1 MAGSG
6 LNFVQDLGDASYNE
20 KTPESAWC
28 SYIRSYLGSTLPFEL
43 VSGNHESDGMQGLI
57 DNFTACLPDRLGN
70 LTGTYGKEYYYD
82 YPASNPLARII
93 MISPGLTFTKGGT
106 YDYSVGSPH
115 YKWTASAIDGARA
128 AGIPW
133 VIVGM
138 HKVCLSTGSS
148 TCWDGIGNDI
158 NNLLISKKVDLVL
171 QGHDHSYQRSKQL
184 VLNGNTCTAVVDET
198 YNSSC
203 VVNDGSTGSYT
214 KGAGTVINIVG
225 TGGFEMTQYGPI
237 YTWDGDNKYFAT
249 YMGGNLNP
257 RFGWV
262 KVTVSASQLTAQF
275 MGATNRSNFTDQYTI
290 TAAGTTPTSMP
301 HALPTVVEAAAAC
314 AALLLVYL
322 LIRRWKPRRR
332 TQHAASLHSPLH

>member
-1 MAGSG
+1 
-6 LNFVQDLGDASYNE
+6 VQDLGDASYNE
-20 KTPESAWC
+20 KTPESTWC
-28 SYIRSYLGSTLPFEL
+28 SYIQSYLGSTLPAEL

-57 DNFTACLPDRLGN
+57 DNFTACQPDRLGN

-82 YPASNPLARII
+82 YPTSNPLARII
-93 MISPGLTFTKGGT
+93 MISPGLTFTNGGT
-106 YDYSVGSPH
+106 YNYSVGSPH
-115 YKWTASAIDGARA
+115 YTWTASAIDGARA

-148 TCWDGIGNDI
+148 TCSDGIGNDI

-184 VLNGNTCTAVVDET
+184 ALNGSTCTAVVDKT

-203 VVNDGSTGSYT
+203 VVNDGSSGSYT

-225 TGGFEMTQYGPI
+225 TGGVEMIQYGNI

-262 KVTVSASQLTAQF
+262 KVTVSASQLRAQF
-275 MGATNRSNFTDQYTI
+275 MGSTNSSNYTDQYTI
-290 TAAGTTPTSMP
+290 TAAECP
-301 HALPTVVEAAAAC
+301 LPYAFQFFLCISAN
-314 AALLLVYL
+314 
-322 LIRRWKPRRR
+322 
-332 TQHAASLHSPLH
+332 